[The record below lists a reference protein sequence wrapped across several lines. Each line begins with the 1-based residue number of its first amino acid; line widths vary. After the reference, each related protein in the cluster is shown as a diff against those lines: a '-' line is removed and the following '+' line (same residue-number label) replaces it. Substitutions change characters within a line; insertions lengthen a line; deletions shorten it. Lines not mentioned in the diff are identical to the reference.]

1 MKNQT
6 TPEAK
11 ERRSSPRVKGRS
23 PLFVRGLDPFGALF
37 AEMTE
42 VNDLSESGISF
53 FMESIVGVDSLLN
66 INIGYLDPE
75 KAHSL
80 SKRKAKARVLRVS
93 EVDMG
98 QNFVAA
104 CFEIED

>member
-1 MKNQT
+1 
-6 TPEAK
+6 
-11 ERRSSPRVKGRS
+11 
-23 PLFVRGLDPFGALF
+23 
-37 AEMTE
+37 
-42 VNDLSESGISF
+42 
-53 FMESIVGVDSLLN
+53 MESIVGVDSLLN